1 MAYEWPNYDPTLEA
15 LLAPAKRHP
24 YGLWAGE
31 QGWSEEAVCA
41 ELARLAYFPF
51 DDEWKPRLAKALA
64 EGGFG
69 APECWDSEAPLFGP
83 IWARALQWLRN
94 RDAQAFG
101 AVSLDGSTA
110 VVAFRGTQANR
121 PRDTISDMRF
131 RCMKWDGPGRVH
143 EGFWKAYQSLAD
155 HIEKW
160 LESVGPR
167 RLIITGHSLGAGMAT
182 VMAALRPEARLVTFG
197 SPLVGDSEFVRA
209 FEGRDMVRYV
219 DCTDL
224 VTSVPFEWLGYA
236 PLGTIRYIDRDGVVH
251 DPPPPAAAI
260 DEDRSRAR
268 RDYLRTYALKLGN
281 VPVRDF
287 ADHTPVNYVSAVAGK
302 RLAAKAGEAAGG

>member
-1 MAYEWPNYDPTLEA
+1 MGYDWPHYDPTLEA
-15 LLAPAKRHP
+15 LLRPAKRHP

-31 QGWSEEAVCA
+31 SGWSEEAVCA

-51 DDEWKPRLAKALA
+51 DDEWKPRLAEALA
-64 EGGFG
+64 QGGFG
-69 APECWDSEAPLFGP
+69 APECWDSQVPLIGP
-83 IWARALQWLRN
+83 IWARLLQWLRN

-101 AVSLDGSTA
+101 AVSLDGATA

-121 PRDTISDMRF
+121 PRDVVSDMRF
-131 RCMKWDGPGRVH
+131 RCMKWPGPGRVH
-143 EGFWKAYQSLAD
+143 EGFWKAYQSLAEP
-155 HIEKW
+155 IEAW
-160 LESVGPR
+160 LQSVAPR

-182 VMAALRPEARLVTFG
+182 VMAVLRPDSRLVTFG

-209 FEGRDMVRYV
+209 FEGRDMVRYI

-236 PLGTIRYIDRDGVVH
+236 PLGSIKYIDRDGVVH
-251 DPPPPAAAI
+251 DPPPAAEAI

-268 RDYLRTYALKLGN
+268 RDYLRTYALKFGN
-281 VPVRDF
+281 VPVRGF
-287 ADHTPVNYVSAVAGK
+287 ADHTPVNYVSAVTGK
-302 RLAAKAGEAAGG
+302 RPAAQAGEAADG